1 KEFMERR
8 AYGGTMRLGAWQAT
22 VKKETIAWEAYEKYN
37 GFIDKSRGL
46 TSERHRHRY
55 EFNDKYAKQF
65 EEKGMVIAARS
76 VVENLVEIIELPQNL
91 HPFYLGT
98 QGHPEYKS
106 RPLSPHPIF
115 LEFITSCINHSIG
128 KSS

>member
-1 KEFMERR
+1 
-8 AYGGTMRLGAWQAT
+8 MRLGSWRAK
-22 VKKETIAWEAYEKYN
+22 VKKGTIAFDIYKTEM
-37 GFIDKSRGL
+37 

-55 EFNDKYAKQF
+55 EFNDKYAKDF
-65 EEKGMVIAARS
+65 EGKGLIISARS
-76 VVENLVEIIELPQNL
+76 VDEGLAEIIELPKSV

-115 LEFITSCINHSIG
+115 SAFIAACKAVDKLGSQ
-128 KSS
+128 